1 MNTPSRILNLLNRQ
15 PSSTNEL
22 AKQLGISRNSTH
34 VHVSKMES
42 DGLVTAQIRSENVA
56 GKPAKVYSVTPGAE
70 DTYSRAHRPVLD
82 ALLSTIN
89 DELPPK
95 VKINL
100 LKKTGH
106 AIAESASLTPTGNAE
121 IDLKKAVDVV
131 NELGA
136 NAEISS
142 DKNQLY
148 VTSYSC
154 PIGSAVHAQPDT
166 CKLVE
171 SFFDHATGKKVTS
184 KCKLDNTLVCRF
196 LVKI

>member
-1 MNTPSRILNLLNRQ
+1 MDTRSKI
-15 PSSTNEL
+15 
-22 AKQLGISRNSTH
+22 RNSTH

-42 DGLVTAQIRSENVA
+42 DGLVTGQLRAENVA

-82 ALLSTIN
+82 ALLSTIT

-106 AIAESASLTPTGNAE
+106 VIAKSANLAPTGKTD
-121 IDLKKAVDVV
+121 IDLKKAVTVV

-136 NAEISS
+136 RAEITV
-142 DKNQLY
+142 DKNQLC
-148 VTSYSC
+148 VSSYSC
-154 PIGSAVHAQPDT
+154 PIGSAVHTQPDS

-171 SFFDHATGKKVTS
+171 SFFSCATGKKVTS
-184 KCKLDNTLVCRF
+184 QCRLDDTVVCRF
-196 LVKI
+196 IVNN